1 MKLIV
6 RVILLVIMNQLNA
19 QSEYWIKTYI
29 IKFNNRKDT
38 NYFPT
43 YFRAFEIKNDS
54 IFSIFKSTDTTVQDH
69 YGTGFGILDLE
80 GNLLQYRSIPY
91 KGLNNY
97 FFPEEM
103 ITFDY
108 RSFYTSVFIKTN
120 NEAILKYN
128 YLTEE
133 TKIYDIRNSVC
144 DSCFLRFGG
153 MAKDP
158 NGYLIVAHNISVPNQ
173 QDSFYRKV
181 QVIKMDQ
188 EGNKIWT
195 KVLGGAST
203 KDLHSNSC
211 EAVYVDS
218 KGNYYIG
225 TTYEDRGYYYQM
237 IVYKLDSLGNV
248 IKEFKSKISQQLG
261 NVYDFTE
268 LDNNSLAL
276 ASASCRPASWFGE
289 SSPAITILDSS
300 LNLKTS
306 FLAGRYTYG
315 VYGIVHLEKIVR
327 ANHNDGLITVFSN
340 YFEFKYTRYDS
351 TKMKLDT
358 VPSSTRKAYLIKVSE
373 TGDSIW
379 RRKYVLRE
387 GIVKHWTD
395 AEESQIFELKAL
407 PDKSGYLLGGYSY
420 RDNAY
425 EVLNEPYYMP
435 LLIKVD
441 NDGCIIPDCGKT
453 NNIDTKAEEGNK
465 LFTIYPNPFSDRLI
479 IQNYSSNK
487 LLYRVHDMQGKL
499 MTEWYCDD
507 PEETNIVLTH
517 HWPIGVYVINA
528 VDSDGLAHSESII
541 KQ

>member
-1 MKLIV
+1 
-6 RVILLVIMNQLNA
+6 MNQLNA
-19 QSEYWIKTYI
+19 QDDYWMNTFF
-29 IKFNNRKDT
+29 IKFNDRLDT
-38 NYFPT
+38 NYYPN
-43 YFRAFEIKNDS
+43 YFKSFEIRNDS
-54 IFSIFKSTDTTVQDH
+54 IFSFFYSADTTSKLRF
-69 YGTGFGILDLE
+69 GTGFGIVDLK
-80 GNLLQYRSIPY
+80 GKLLQYRSIPY
-91 KGLNNY
+91 NGLHNY

-103 ITFDY
+103 LTFDY
-108 RSFYTSVFIKTN
+108 SNFYTSVYIKQG
-120 NEAILKYN
+120 NEAILRYN
-128 YLTEE
+128 YNTQES
-133 TKIYDIRNSVC
+133 KIYDIYNSEC
-144 DSCFLRFGG
+144 KDCFLIFGG

-195 KVLGGAST
+195 KVLGGPST
-203 KDLHSNSC
+203 KDLHSNTC

-276 ASASCRPASWFGE
+276 ASASCRYALWFGE

-387 GIVKHWTD
+387 GIVKHW
-395 AEESQIFELKAL
+395 
-407 PDKSGYLLGGYSY
+407 
-420 RDNAY
+420 
-425 EVLNEPYYMP
+425 
-435 LLIKVD
+435 
-441 NDGCIIPDCGKT
+441 
-453 NNIDTKAEEGNK
+453 
-465 LFTIYPNPFSDRLI
+465 
-479 IQNYSSNK
+479 
-487 LLYRVHDMQGKL
+487 
-499 MTEWYCDD
+499 
-507 PEETNIVLTH
+507 
-517 HWPIGVYVINA
+517 
-528 VDSDGLAHSESII
+528 
-541 KQ
+541 

>member
-1 MKLIV
+1 MRFIV
-6 RVILLVIMNQLNA
+6 RLILLVIMNQLTA
-19 QSEYWIKTYI
+19 QSDYWMKTYI
-29 IKFNNRKDT
+29 IKFNNRSDT
-38 NYFPT
+38 NYFP
-43 YFRAFEIKNDS
+43 AVIKSFELKSDS
-54 IFSIFKSTDTTVQDH
+54 IFGFFYSSDTTVRDH
-69 YGTGFGILDLE
+69 YGTGFGIIDIE

-133 TKIYDIRNSVC
+133 TQIYDIRNSVC

-188 EGNKIWT
+188 QGNKLWT

-203 KDLHSNSC
+203 NGNSNTCNS
-211 EAVYVDS
+211 AYVDRE
-218 KGNYYIG
+218 GYYYIG
-225 TTYEDRGYYYQM
+225 TSYENQFGYYLT

-248 IKEFKSKISQQLG
+248 INEFKSKNNQQLG
-261 NVYDFTE
+261 AVYDICQLSNGDFYLSSERCDLYQRRYSLSTE
-268 LDNNSLAL
+268 GVTLLGPDLSFKKSKTIGSHLYGWQGSL
-276 ASASCRPASWFGE
+276 
-289 SSPAITILDSS
+289 
-300 LNLKTS
+300 
-306 FLAGRYTYG
+306 YY
-315 VYGIVHLEKIVR
+315 EKIIP
-327 ANHNDGLITVFSN
+327 ANDEGILLSYNGYN
-340 YFEFKYTRYDS
+340 YFSYTRYDS

-358 VPSSTRKAYLIKVSE
+358 VNTSIQKASLIKLNSNL
-373 TGDSIW
+373 DSIW

-395 AEESQIFELKAL
+395 AEESKIFELKAL

-425 EVLNEPYYMP
+425 EKLKEAPYMP

-441 NDGCIIPDCGKT
+441 NDGCIIPDCGKP
-453 NNIDTKAEEGNK
+453 NNINTKAEEGNK
-465 LFTIYPNPFSDRLI
+465 LFTIYPNPFSARLI
-479 IQNYSSNK
+479 IQNHSSNK
-487 LLYRVHDMQGKL
+487 LVYRVHDMQGKL